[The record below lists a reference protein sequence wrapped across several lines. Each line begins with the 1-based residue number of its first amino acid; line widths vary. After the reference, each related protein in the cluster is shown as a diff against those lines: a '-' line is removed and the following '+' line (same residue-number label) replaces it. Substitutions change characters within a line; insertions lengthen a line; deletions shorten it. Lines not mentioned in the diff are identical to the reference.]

1 MKLFFKIL
9 IVLILC
15 YAGSQAYQ
23 SFLKYRQEVE
33 ANKPVE
39 KMDVLDG
46 LIGRQAIGQY
56 NRVKELRD
64 QFNIP
69 AFKTT
74 MVMYYTQNGH
84 YPNSMQELEQSGDAS
99 RDMTHDRFG
108 NLYQLNLQ
116 NNKHVTLQSA
126 GRDRI
131 AGTTDD
137 VKHQFDL

>member
-1 MKLFFKIL
+1 MKLFFKLLIIL
-9 IVLILC
+9 VLC

-23 SFLKYRQEVE
+23 SYLKHRQEVE

-46 LIGRQAIGQY
+46 LIGRQAVGQY

-69 AFKTT
+69 AFRTT
-74 MVMYYTQNGH
+74 MMMYYTQNGR
-84 YPNSMQELEQSGDAS
+84 YPVSMQELEQSGDAS
-99 RDMTHDRFG
+99 RDITHDRYG
-108 NLYQLNLQ
+108 NLFQLKLQ
-116 NNKHVTLQSA
+116 NNKKVTLQSA

-137 VKHQFDL
+137 VEHAFDL